1 MPETATLPLLRRASE
16 FTPASFSEDDN
27 SVDVVWTTGAT
38 VRRYSYDIGEFDEE
52 LVLGGKSVRMDR
64 LNGGAPLLDTHNKY
78 ELRDIIGTVIPGSAK
93 INGKVGTARVLLS
106 RAPEHA
112 GIVANIQAGVIRNL
126 SVGYKIHAVER
137 IEKDGTIPVVRV
149 TDWEPFEISAV
160 PVGADAGAGIRE
172 AEAEVFRSFLSAGP
186 AANDNTPAANDNQP
200 APSLNHALRLRM
212 QMRQRSLSA

>member
-16 FTPASFSEDDN
+16 FTPASFNSEDS

-52 LVLGGKSVRMDR
+52 LLLGKAVRMDR

-93 INGKVGTARVLLS
+93 ISGKVGTARVLLS

-149 TDWEPFEISAV
+149 TDWEPFEISAC
-160 PVGADAGAGIRE
+160 PIGADDGAGFRE
-172 AEAEVFRSFLSAGP
+172 AEAEVFRSFLSTGP
-186 AANDNTPAANDNQP
+186 AANDNIPAANDNQP
-200 APSLNHALRLRM
+200 APSLNHARRLRM